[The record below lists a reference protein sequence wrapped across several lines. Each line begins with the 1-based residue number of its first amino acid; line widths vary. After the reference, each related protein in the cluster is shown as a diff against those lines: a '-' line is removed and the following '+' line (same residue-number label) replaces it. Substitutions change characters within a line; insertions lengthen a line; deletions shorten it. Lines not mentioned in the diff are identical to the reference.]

1 MARRGDLIA
10 GNVDH
15 GLFGSGPGVL
25 LRGSSIPG
33 NMFPLNV
40 EEKPGSARQ
49 LDVVLKNVLGV
60 DPPAYS

>member
-1 MARRGDLIA
+1 
-10 GNVDH
+10 
-15 GLFGSGPGVL
+15 
-25 LRGSSIPG
+25 
-33 NMFPLNV
+33 MFPLNV